1 MRAHHTPK
9 ARSGAGPLRYAG
21 GSGSRAVRAG
31 AEVYQGTRATPTG
44 ERWCVRLSLTPCP
57 TRARTRETHSHAM
70 LDRLHLGET
79 CGPPARYPTCAR
91 VPRAHADTLA
101 SMSHTTEKGSLR
113 DVADMKKVCSGGAA
127 AASAASA
134 ARPTTRPRVRLHD
147 PIRLARGAATAC
159 AHPHPTQSGSRAG
172 PRTACAHPHLKVPG
186 SISGAHVEFS
196 NSHISR
202 GSVRLLVSPMFT
214 LLYLLYFTFSYT
226 PLGFHSATS

>member
-1 MRAHHTPK
+1 MLRAWPY
-9 ARSGAGPLRYAG
+9 PL
-21 GSGSRAVRAG
+21 
-31 AEVYQGTRATPTG
+31 
-44 ERWCVRLSLTPCP
+44 CP
-57 TRARTRETHSHAM
+57 TRARTRDALTPCWIVYISA
-70 LDRLHLGET
+70 T
-79 CGPPARYPTCAR
+79 CGPPDPTCAR

-172 PRTACAHPHLKVPG
+172 PRTACAHPHPTQSGSRAGPRTACAHPHPTQSGSRAGPRTACAHPHLKVPG
-186 SISGAHVEFS
+186 SISGAHEE
-196 NSHISR
+196 
-202 GSVRLLVSPMFT
+202 
-214 LLYLLYFTFSYT
+214 
-226 PLGFHSATS
+226 